1 MPAPAL
7 EELLNPA
14 TTVVLT
20 MELQRGVAGD
30 LSFIPALAEAV
41 AATGAATAAGEVC
54 ALARAAGAL
63 VAHCTLEQRH
73 GAVGY
78 RVNARMLGMWARL
91 RSADGHLA
99 CEEGTPEAALMPEL
113 GAAPTDVVVP
123 RHSGVTPF
131 APSALDTLLRN
142 SGIRTVVATG
152 VSVNM
157 GIPGLA
163 MEAVN
168 LGYDVVLV
176 REAVAG
182 FPQEY
187 ADQVMDNSL
196 ALLTTIIG
204 LRDLRA
210 AWAQG
215 E

>member
-7 EELLNPA
+7 DDLLNPH
-14 TTVVLT
+14 TTAVLT

-30 LSFIPALAEAV
+30 LSFIPALAESV
-41 AATGAATAAGEVC
+41 AATGAASAAGEVC
-54 ALARAAGAL
+54 ALARSAGAM
-63 VAHCTLEQRH
+63 VVHCTLEQRH
-73 GAVGY
+73 AAVGY
-78 RVNARMLGMWARL
+78 RANARMLGMWARL
-91 RSADGHLA
+91 RSPDGHLA
-99 CEEGTPEAALMPEL
+99 CEEGTPEAALMPEV

-142 SGIRTVVATG
+142 SGIRNVVATG

-157 GIPGLA
+157 GIPGLS

-168 LGYDVVLV
+168 LGYDVVIV

-187 ADQVMDNSL
+187 AEQVMDNSL
-196 ALLTTIIG
+196 ALLTTVVG
-204 LRDLRA
+204 LSDLRA
-210 AWAQG
+210 AWG
-215 E
+215 KGG